1 MKQLLVGQ
9 EILFPRL
16 FQSLGSALRPLMAQK
31 LTNQEQDE
39 EEEEEEDKGLN

>member
-16 FQSLGSALRPLMAQK
+16 FHSLGSALKPLMAQK
-31 LTNQEQDE
+31 LTNEEQDDE
-39 EEEEEEDKGLN
+39 KDI

>member
-16 FQSLGSALRPLMAQK
+16 FQSLGSALRPLMAKK